1 MVSLLVPCASD
12 MFMHFPPGSNNR
24 LNGNQDNVR
33 NAARLFDSQVTFG
46 LEYINYWE
54 NDEPFFVLQYHQ
66 LSLFVNRI
74 TARLATMSETTQTPT
89 RETISPSSDSCQ
101 WYGYSFLLAKR
112 KNSLV

>member
-1 MVSLLVPCASD
+1 MRNLIIWGCVVVSLLVPCASD

-54 NDEPFFVLQYHQ
+54 NDGT
-66 LSLFVNRI
+66 LFC
-74 TARLATMSETTQTPT
+74 A
-89 RETISPSSDSCQ
+89 TISTIA
-101 WYGYSFLLAKR
+101 FR
-112 KNSLV
+112 